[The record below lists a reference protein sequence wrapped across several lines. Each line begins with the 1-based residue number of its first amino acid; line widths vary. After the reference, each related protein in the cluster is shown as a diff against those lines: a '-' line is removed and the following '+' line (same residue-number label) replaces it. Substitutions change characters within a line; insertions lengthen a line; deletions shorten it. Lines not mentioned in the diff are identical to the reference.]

1 MKKVNAKSKVLA
13 EVVPYIDN
21 SEKEIIKETLC
32 CSIVQLLLI
41 SIDDSKCFY
50 NGRGKYLYMKQVLFG
65 FFHGE
70 VSFAERL

>member
-13 EVVPYIDN
+13 EVVPYIDI

-41 SIDDSKCFY
+41 SIDDS
-50 NGRGKYLYMKQVLFG
+50 
-65 FFHGE
+65 
-70 VSFAERL
+70 